1 MDYTVVG
8 IHFITAE
15 CLLESAVTKFK
26 DIIPLLLHFS
36 IPCAKTVQSSYLK
49 STAAEVDYLA
59 VTFILQSDVQGTTQ
73 PWGTMRT
80 VTEPKADLKKADNEG
95 VGLAKRL
102 VLKAAAAWVAGLAIR
117 QGLQAGIE
125 EVCLGGQQFR
135 KELRGHHGWQCLRR
149 CGQSSYMAGGYF
161 LLRRWFIG
169 RQLWCQKPLLMHQR
183 INELAAPTRSRHTA
197 LARGDLR

>member
-73 PWGTMRT
+73 P
-80 VTEPKADLKKADNEG
+80 
-95 VGLAKRL
+95 
-102 VLKAAAAWVAGLAIR
+102 
-117 QGLQAGIE
+117 
-125 EVCLGGQQFR
+125 
-135 KELRGHHGWQCLRR
+135 
-149 CGQSSYMAGGYF
+149 
-161 LLRRWFIG
+161 
-169 RQLWCQKPLLMHQR
+169 
-183 INELAAPTRSRHTA
+183 
-197 LARGDLR
+197 